1 MDGPETMIS
10 TAQLDCHLAVKQAI
24 DSSAIHD
31 KEAAYK
37 GYLTAVEG
45 KSNATARDIA
55 KDIVGKQVFWD
66 WDRELRIFTEI
77 ACNQLP
83 LPQFPRLVKVTI
95 TILEALRSDSIP
107 QEYLPTLIPMFLGCY

>member
-55 KDIVGKQVFWD
+55 KDIVGKPVFWD
-66 WDRELRIFTEI
+66 WDRELGISAHISFH
-77 ACNQLP
+77 
-83 LPQFPRLVKVTI
+83 
-95 TILEALRSDSIP
+95 
-107 QEYLPTLIPMFLGCY
+107 